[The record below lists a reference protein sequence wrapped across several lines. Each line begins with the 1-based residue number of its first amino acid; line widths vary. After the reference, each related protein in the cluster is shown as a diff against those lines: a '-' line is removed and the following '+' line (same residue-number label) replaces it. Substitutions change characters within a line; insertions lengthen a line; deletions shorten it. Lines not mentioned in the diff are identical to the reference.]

1 MNTSNGY
8 KSYGFIAE
16 FYDFVPGNVD
26 RRDME
31 FYLDSCRSAR
41 GKILELGCGTGRIL
55 ISAAAAGCEIV
66 GLDISEHMLGKCRE
80 KLHSR
85 PKEVQAR
92 TQIVQGSMTDFD
104 LEETFKLVIIPCRP
118 FHHLVPVADQ
128 IASLRCVHRHLA
140 EDGRLVLE
148 VFQVD
153 PMKMHA
159 AFTAEESEDFSWID
173 LPDGRKFRCT
183 HRIPAHHRS
192 EQYND
197 MEVIYH
203 VAYPDGR
210 TERLVQAF
218 PFRYFFRYEV
228 EHLLARC
235 GFKIAELF
243 GDFDKSPLTDDSP
256 EMIFVAEKKM
266 LP

>member
-8 KSYGFIAE
+8 KSYEFVAE
-16 FYDFVPGNVD
+16 LYDFVPGNAD

-31 FYLDSCRSAR
+31 FYLDFCRSAG
-41 GKILELGCGTGRIL
+41 GKILELGCGTGRVL

-80 KLHSR
+80 KLQSR
-85 PKEVQAR
+85 PEEVQAR
-92 TQIVQGSMTDFD
+92 TRIVQGNMTDFD

-118 FHHLVPVADQ
+118 FQHLVSVADQ
-128 IASLRCVHRHLA
+128 IACLRCAHRHLA
-140 EDGRLVLE
+140 DDGRLIFE

-153 PMKMHA
+153 PMKMYA
-159 AFTAEESEDFSWID
+159 TSAKEESEDSSWID
-173 LPDGRKFRCT
+173 LPDGRKFRRT
-183 HRIPAHHRS
+183 DRIPAHHWS

-197 MEVIYH
+197 VEVIYY